1 MFDLPDVRPASHVF
15 YLLPGM
21 RPAYSGVMKK
31 IWNGSLL
38 ILGLAAAG
46 CGNPSVETG
55 AYDRDA
61 GTRAESAESGTPSS
75 LFEVTFGGG
84 EAEITKNLPADAAD
98 QVGKAVKSLQGKS
111 QPDISE

>member
-1 MFDLPDVRPASHVF
+1 MF
-15 YLLPGM
+15 YLSPGVC
-21 RPAYSGVMKK
+21 PTYTDAMKK
-31 IWNGSLL
+31 MWTGVLLVISLV
-38 ILGLAAAG
+38 AAG

-61 GTRAESAESGTPSS
+61 GGMAGANEVGDPSS

-84 EAEITKNLPADAAD
+84 EAEVTKNLPADAAD

-111 QPDISE
+111 PPDISE